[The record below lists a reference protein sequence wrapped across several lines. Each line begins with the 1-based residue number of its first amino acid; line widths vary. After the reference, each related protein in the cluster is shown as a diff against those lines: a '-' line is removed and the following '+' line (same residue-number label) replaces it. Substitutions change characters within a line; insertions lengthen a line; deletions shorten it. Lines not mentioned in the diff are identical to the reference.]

1 MCEYVARIEI
11 QSIIYVLL
19 YARALCTGN
28 LLFFVGRS
36 CGKFVSTLISHG
48 FDFLITDVTRDDI
61 PANVF
66 RGFHEG
72 GLKFSLLL
80 NFPTTLQ
87 TSHDLRNGAKTVWSS
102 SFFSVDFPCTLA
114 LGKTISSH
122 AKFSQ
127 NSQKLRCTF
136 IHKTPLQSY
145 SPPASM
151 QPARTRCTC
160 KTKFWRFLLVFFTF
174 PFASTSSTSPS
185 VP

>member
-1 MCEYVARIEI
+1 MCCCTREC
-11 QSIIYVLL
+11 
-19 YARALCTGN
+19 YALKICF
-28 LLFFVGRS
+28 FFVGRS
-36 CGKFVSTLISHG
+36 CGKIVSTLISHG
-48 FDFLITDVTRDDI
+48 LDFLTDDIDVTRDDF

-102 SFFSVDFPCTLA
+102 SFFSLDFPCTLA
-114 LGKTISSH
+114 LGKTISPR

-127 NSQKLRCTF
+127 NSQMLRCTF